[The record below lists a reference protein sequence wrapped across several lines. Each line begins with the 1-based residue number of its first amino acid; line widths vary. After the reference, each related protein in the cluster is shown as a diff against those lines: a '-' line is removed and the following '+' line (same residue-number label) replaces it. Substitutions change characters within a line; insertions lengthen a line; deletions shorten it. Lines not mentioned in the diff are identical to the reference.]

1 MYVGRMG
8 LWRKPMCNVICKV
21 VYQVFDEMSL
31 WKQIPNG
38 EEFGHGPFIR
48 KMFIL
53 PFIMSL
59 KQF

>member
-31 WKQIPNG
+31 WNQISNG
-38 EEFGHGPFIR
+38 EEFSHRPFIENVY
-48 KMFIL
+48 FA
-53 PFIMSL
+53 F
-59 KQF
+59 